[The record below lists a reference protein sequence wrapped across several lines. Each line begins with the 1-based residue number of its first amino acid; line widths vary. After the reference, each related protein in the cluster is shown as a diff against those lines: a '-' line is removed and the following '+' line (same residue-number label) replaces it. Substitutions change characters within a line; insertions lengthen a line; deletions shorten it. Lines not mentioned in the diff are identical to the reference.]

1 MKVTK
6 EQLKEIIKEE
16 RAKLQ
21 ERATFGL
28 TSAEK
33 RSIEDMKYQFEKEIN
48 AKMSLENRFWYK
60 EDDVMLAVLEMLEDL
75 KVTIAE
81 YENM

>member
-16 RAKLQ
+16 RAKLLEQ
-21 ERATFGL
+21 ASGL
-28 TSAEK
+28 TGAQSRA
-33 RSIEDMKYQFEKEIN
+33 IDDMKYQFEKEIN

-60 EDDVMLAVLEMLEDL
+60 EDDVMLALLEMLEDL
-75 KVTIAE
+75 KATIAE
-81 YENM
+81 YGEM

>member
-81 YENM
+81 YGEM

>member
-21 ERATFGL
+21 EQASGLAGGQSRA
-28 TSAEK
+28 
-33 RSIEDMKYQFEKEIN
+33 IDDMKYQFEKEIN

-75 KVTIAE
+75 KAIIAE
-81 YENM
+81 YEEM

>member
-16 RAKLQ
+16 RAKLLEQ
-21 ERATFGL
+21 ASGL
-28 TSAEK
+28 TGAQSRA
-33 RSIEDMKYQFEKEIN
+33 IDDMKYQFEKEIN

-60 EDDVMLAVLEMLEDL
+60 EDDVMLALLEMLDEL
-75 KVTIAE
+75 KTTIQE
-81 YENM
+81 YGKM

>member
-1 MKVTK
+1 MKITK
-6 EQLKEIIKEE
+6 EELKQIIKEE

-60 EDDVMLAVLEMLEDL
+60 EEDVMLALLEMLDEL
-75 KVTIAE
+75 KATIAE
-81 YENM
+81 YEDM